1 MAGAGQRRQNAAG
14 KDPQMA
20 YTNEFKDQAC
30 KLVMEQGYSQA
41 KASKELGLCEQTLR
55 YWLSKRG
62 YHAQE
67 NRAAKLP
74 ESDDP
79 KVLKLRIA
87 DLESKLRRAEME
99 KDILKKATAFFASHQ
114 P

>member
-1 MAGAGQRRQNAAG
+1 
-14 KDPQMA
+14 MA
-20 YTNEFKDQAC
+20 YTQEFKDQAC
-30 KLVMEQGYSQA
+30 KLVMEQGYTQA

-67 NRAAKLP
+67 NRAAKAP

-87 DLESKLRRAEME
+87 DLECKLRRSEME
-99 KDILKKATAFFASHQ
+99 KDILRKATAFFADQKTGQGSLDVT
-114 P
+114 